1 MKVHIVN
8 PSHFSFGTG
17 FITPRWMFVLAAA
30 TPAKWGDPILSDES
44 LEPFD
49 TDQLEKGD
57 VVGIGLHTGNA
68 LVGYELGKRARAR
81 GAWVVYGGSHPTLF
95 PEEAH
100 EVGGAHAVVKGD
112 GDVAW
117 GQAIEDCVNGTP
129 QKIYE
134 GGRIAAG
141 QFRKARWDLMKR
153 ESYVWASV
161 QTVRGCPKHCSFCSV
176 WRTDGQEP
184 RQREVNPV
192 IEEIVEL
199 RRMGFKFIALADHN
213 FYPVTVE
220 DLKMAAR
227 REDKTR
233 YNELKA
239 LRDERFE
246 LMELMAEL
254 PSDLNFFTQITM
266 ESAEDPA
273 FLDAM
278 KKAHIRGALVGI
290 EAVTPE
296 GLKDVYKD
304 FNLAGEE
311 LVERLQAFRE
321 HGVYIL
327 GSFIF
332 GLPSDRPDTF
342 NATAD
347 LAKRSDITFA
357 QFVTLTPFPGTL
369 DFEQWEREEG
379 DAMATVDGIPV
390 SRHWLIPQSKRPK
403 LLTPHPA
410 MSGEQIR
417 QGTQK
422 VWNDFYSLTAAWKRS
437 NILKSFRNRVAF
449 VVASKVMLQAF
460 GNTGLSTDSARS
472 SRATKLGG
480 IGFSLLQKMFAAPP
494 MPDLQV
500 PNSGGSV
507 LAADLSRTAE
517 PALRSTT

>member
-1 MKVHIVN
+1 MNVHIVN

-44 LEPFD
+44 LQPFD

-100 EVGGAHAVVKGD
+100 DVGGAHAVVKGD

-129 QKIYE
+129 KLLYE

-141 QFRKARWDLMKR
+141 QFRKARWDLMNR

-199 RRMGFKFIALADHN
+199 RRMGFKFIALADDN
-213 FYPVTVE
+213 FYPVTLD

-311 LVERLQAFRE
+311 LVERLQKFRE

-369 DFEQWEREEG
+369 DFEQWEKKEG
-379 DAMATVDGIPV
+379 DAMASVDGIPV

-480 IGFSLLQKMFAAPP
+480 IGFSLLQKMFAARP

-500 PNSGGSV
+500 PNS
-507 LAADLSRTAE
+507 
-517 PALRSTT
+517 

>member
-1 MKVHIVN
+1 MY
-8 PSHFSFGTG
+8 
-17 FITPRWMFVLAAA
+17 VLAAA
-30 TPAKWGDPILSDES
+30 TPTKWGDPVLSDES
-44 LEPFD
+44 LVPFD
-49 TDQLEKGD
+49 TDRLEKGD
-57 VVGIGLHTGNA
+57 IVGIGLHTGNA
-68 LVGYELGKRARAR
+68 LVGYELGQRARAR
-81 GAWVVYGGSHPTLF
+81 GAWIIYGGSHPTLF
-95 PEEAH
+95 PEEAL
-100 EVGGAHAVVKGD
+100 ERGGAHAVVKGD

-117 GQAIEDCVNGTP
+117 GEAIEDCVNGSP
-129 QKIYE
+129 KEIYE
-134 GGRIAAG
+134 GGRVAAG
-141 QFRKARWDLMKR
+141 QFRKARWDLIVR
-153 ESYVWASV
+153 ENYAWASV

-199 RRMGFKFIALADHN
+199 RRMGFRFIALADDN
-213 FYPVTVE
+213 FYPVTLD

-233 YNELKA
+233 YIELKA

-246 LMELMAEL
+246 LMALMAKL
-254 PSDLNFFTQITM
+254 PKDLNFFTQITM
-266 ESAEDPA
+266 ESAEDPE

-278 KKAHIRGALVGI
+278 KAAGIRGALVGI

-311 LVERLQAFRE
+311 LVERLQMFRK
-321 HGVYIL
+321 HGIYIL

-332 GLPSDRPDTF
+332 GLPSDSPSTF
-342 NATAD
+342 DATAE
-347 LAKRSDITFA
+347 LAERADITFA

-369 DFEQWEREEG
+369 DFEQWEREQG
-379 DAMATVDGIPV
+379 DDMLTVDGIPV
-390 SRHWLIPQSKRPK
+390 SRHWLIPQEKRPK
-403 LLTPHPA
+403 LLTPHPV

-422 VWNDFYSLTAAWKRS
+422 VWSNFYSVKASWRRS
-437 NILKSFRNRVAF
+437 NILKAFKNRIAF

-460 GNTGLSTDSARS
+460 GNTGLSTDSARA
-472 SRATKLGG
+472 SRATKMGG

-494 MPDLQV
+494 MPELQV
-500 PNSGGSV
+500 PETSDMVGITIKG
-507 LAADLSRTAE
+507 
-517 PALRSTT
+517 

>member
-1 MKVHIVN
+1 MNVHIVN

-44 LEPFD
+44 LQPFD

-100 EVGGAHAVVKGD
+100 DVGGAHAVVKGD

-129 QKIYE
+129 KLLYE

-141 QFRKARWDLMKR
+141 QFRKARWDLMNR

-199 RRMGFKFIALADHN
+199 RRMGFKFIALADDN
-213 FYPVTVE
+213 FYPVTLD

-239 LRDERFE
+239 LRDQRFE

-311 LVERLQAFRE
+311 LVERLQKFRE

-369 DFEQWEREEG
+369 DFEQWEKKEG
-379 DAMATVDGIPV
+379 DAMASVDGIPV

-422 VWNDFYSLTAAWKRS
+422 AWNDFYSLTAAWKRS

-480 IGFSLLQKMFAAPP
+480 IGFSLLQKMFAARP

-500 PNSGGSV
+500 PNS
-507 LAADLSRTAE
+507 
-517 PALRSTT
+517 

>member
-1 MKVHIVN
+1 MNVHIVN

-44 LEPFD
+44 LQPFD

-100 EVGGAHAVVKGD
+100 DVGGAHAVVKGD

-129 QKIYE
+129 KNLYE

-141 QFRKARWDLMKR
+141 QFRKARWDLMNR

-199 RRMGFKFIALADHN
+199 RRMGFKFIALADDN
-213 FYPVTVE
+213 FYPVTLD

-278 KKAHIRGALVGI
+278 KKARIRGALVGI

-311 LVERLQAFRE
+311 LVERLQAFRK

-379 DAMATVDGIPV
+379 DAMASVDGIPV

-480 IGFSLLQKMFAAPP
+480 IGFSLLQKMFAARP

-500 PNSGGSV
+500 PNS
-507 LAADLSRTAE
+507 
-517 PALRSTT
+517 